1 MREEVVRP
9 RLEACD
15 DDAGVLDMLE
25 DAHQALLNDTHDH
38 EAMKEEAKLFI

>member
-15 DDAGVLDMLE
+15 DDVRVVDMLKMPTK
-25 DAHQALLNDTHDH
+25 HFQ
-38 EAMKEEAKLFI
+38 